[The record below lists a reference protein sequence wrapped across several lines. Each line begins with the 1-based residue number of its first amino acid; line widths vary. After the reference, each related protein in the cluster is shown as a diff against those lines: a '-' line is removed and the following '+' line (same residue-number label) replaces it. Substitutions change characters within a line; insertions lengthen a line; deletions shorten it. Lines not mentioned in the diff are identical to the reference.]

1 MKFSEVQP
9 SRDLRVQTTNPG
21 APRSL
26 HGRPRTVDDAPSVDI
41 DHQIALRELP
51 FALPTDGRPLQ
62 AAISDAIRSAMQ
74 VGRLPPGARLPS
86 SRDLAR
92 QLRVARGTVV
102 LAYEQLRG
110 EGYLRAARGAG
121 TSVVDSFPERW
132 FAPDSPSTSAPR
144 TNRGVALSKR
154 GALLARSSFPYRLLP
169 PARPF
174 LPHYPAVDAF
184 PSALWGRLI
193 ARHARDP
200 RPDRLRG
207 VDARGYE
214 PLREAIAEHLRVHR
228 GVECSGDAVLI
239 VSGTQQIL
247 DLAARLL
254 LDDGDAV
261 WMEDPGHF
269 GAREVLEGAG
279 ARLVPVPVDGFGI
292 DVDEGI
298 AKAPGARMAYVTPA
312 RQSPLG
318 AALPVDRRLKLLDW
332 ARRNGAWIF
341 EDDYDSEFR
350 YEGRPLPALQGLDR
364 HGTVLYSGTFS
375 KTMFPG
381 IRLAYAVLPDAL
393 LDPFAA
399 ALSTVTRFQPLLTQM
414 ALTDFLAEGDFA
426 RHLRRMRML
435 YAERREALLAA
446 LESELAGQ
454 IEIAGSSAGLELV
467 ARLRPGVNDRAVAK
481 IAMGLDLVVVPLSK
495 YAIQRPQRGG
505 LVLGFAAV
513 SSARSRRAVPALHA
527 AIEQVRPR

>member
-1 MKFSEVQP
+1 VS
-9 SRDLRVQTTNPG
+9 
-21 APRSL
+21 
-26 HGRPRTVDDAPSVDI
+26 I
-41 DHQIALRELP
+41 DGQIALRELP
-51 FALPTDGRPLQ
+51 FALATNGRPLS

-74 VGRLPPGARLPS
+74 GGRLPPGARLPS

-102 LAYEQLRG
+102 LAYEQLRA
-110 EGYLRAARGAG
+110 EGYLRAAHGAG
-121 TSVVDSFPERW
+121 TCVVASLAERW
-132 FAPDSPSTSAPR
+132 FAPDSASRSAPR
-144 TNRGVALSKR
+144 SNRGVALSKR
-154 GALLARSSFPYRLLP
+154 GALLARSSFPYRVLP

-207 VDARGYE
+207 VDAMGYE
-214 PLREAIAEHLRVHR
+214 PLREAIAEHLRVYR
-228 GVECSGDAVLI
+228 GVECGSDAVLI

-247 DLAARLL
+247 DLTARLL
-254 LDDGDAV
+254 LDEGDAA
-261 WMEDPGHF
+261 WMEEPGHF
-269 GAREVLEGAG
+269 GAREVLQGAG

-292 DVDEGI
+292 DVDAGV
-298 AKAPGARMAYVTPA
+298 ARAPGARLAYVTPA

-318 AALPVDRRLKLLDW
+318 AALPVDRRLKLLEW
-332 ARRNGAWIF
+332 ARRNDAWIF

-350 YEGRPLPALQGLDR
+350 YEGRPLPALQGIDR
-364 HGTVLYSGTFS
+364 NGSVVYSGTFS

-399 ALSTVTRFQPLLTQM
+399 ALSTVTRFQPLLPQM
-414 ALTDFLAEGDFA
+414 ALTDFLVEGHFA
-426 RHLRRMRML
+426 RHLRRMRMV
-435 YAERREALLAA
+435 YAERREALIAA
-446 LESELAGQ
+446 LQSELAGQ
-454 IEIAGSSAGLELV
+454 IEIAGSSAGLELL

-481 IAMGLDLVVVPLSK
+481 IAMGLDLEAVPLSK
-495 YAIQRPQRGG
+495 YALERPQRGG

-513 SSARSRRAVPALHA
+513 SSARSRRAVPALRA

>member
-1 MKFSEVQP
+1 M
-9 SRDLRVQTTNPG
+9 
-21 APRSL
+21 A
-26 HGRPRTVDDAPSVDI
+26 
-41 DHQIALRELP
+41 
-51 FALPTDGRPLQ
+51 
-62 AAISDAIRSAMQ
+62 
-74 VGRLPPGARLPS
+74 
-86 SRDLAR
+86 
-92 QLRVARGTVV
+92 
-102 LAYEQLRG
+102 
-110 EGYLRAARGAG
+110 
-121 TSVVDSFPERW
+121 DS
-132 FAPDSPSTSAPR
+132 T
-144 TNRGVALSKR
+144 KH
-154 GALLARSSFPYRLLP
+154 LLL
-169 PARPF
+169 
-174 LPHYPAVDAF
+174 VED
-184 PSALWGRLI
+184 
-193 ARHARDP
+193 
-200 RPDRLRG
+200 
-207 VDARGYE
+207 E
-214 PLREAIAEHLRVHR
+214 TPLREAIAEHLRVHR

-341 EDDYDSEFR
+341 EDDHDSEFR

-446 LESELAGQ
+446 LQSELAGQ

-481 IAMGLDLVVVPLSK
+481 IAMGLDLEVVPLSK
-495 YAIQRPQRGG
+495 YAIERPQRGG

-513 SSARSRRAVPALHA
+513 SSARSRRAVPALRA